1 MTFQVRSAA
10 NGRGGAPI
18 ARQMSAAVVLIVGG
32 AVRSVIGAM
41 VIPVKKT
48 ERTLLFL
55 ASTAH
60 LETKAMS
67 GYKPHARGQNWKQ

>member
-18 ARQMSAAVVLIVGG
+18 ARQMSAAVVIIVGG

-41 VIPVKKT
+41 VIPV
-48 ERTLLFL
+48 
-55 ASTAH
+55 
-60 LETKAMS
+60 
-67 GYKPHARGQNWKQ
+67 N